1 MMSMR
6 ADGKADGAAE
16 RIRAHLRAGK
26 TLVMPGV
33 YDALSARL
41 ATRAGFEVIFISGYS
56 VAATALGEPDFGLLT
71 QTEIVGAARAV
82 CRATPLPVIVD
93 ADTGYGNAVNV
104 VRTVRDLADAGAAGV
119 FLEDQVWPKR
129 CGHMRG
135 KRVIPLE
142 EQVQKLRAAVDA
154 RAGADLFIVARTDA
168 RAAVGLEEAI
178 RRGRAFHDAGADAVF
193 IEAPESIEEMR
204 AVAAAVPGPL
214 VANMIVKGVT
224 PVETPDALRALGYRL
239 IVWPLAGLFASARA
253 LADAYGA
260 LRRDGTSDAMRD
272 RQMDFVEFNEVIGVE
287 EKFALDTRY
296 RVE

>member
-1 MMSMR
+1 MAASR
-6 ADGKADGAAE
+6 AE
-16 RIRAHLRAGK
+16 QIRVHLRAGA

-41 ATRAGFEVIFISGYS
+41 ATRAGFEVIFIAGYS
-56 VAATALGEPDFGLLT
+56 VAATALGEPDFGLVT
-71 QTEIVGAARAV
+71 QTEIVAVARAV

-104 VRTVRDLADAGAAGV
+104 VRTVRELQAAGAAGI
-119 FLEDQVWPKR
+119 FLEDQIWPKR

-142 EQVQKLRAAVDA
+142 EQIQKLRAAVDA
-154 RAGADLFIVARTDA
+154 RAEGDLFIVARTDA

-178 RRGRAFHDAGADAVF
+178 RRGRAFHETGADAVF
-193 IEAPESIEEMR
+193 IEAPESVEEMR

-214 VANMIVKGVT
+214 VANMIEQGVT
-224 PVETPDALRALGYRL
+224 PVETPEQLRALGYRL

-253 LADAYGA
+253 LADAYAA
-260 LRRDGTSDAMRD
+260 LRRDGTSAAMRD
-272 RQMDFVEFNEVIGVE
+272 RQMDFPEFNDVIGVE
-287 EKFALDTRY
+287 EKYALDARY
-296 RVE
+296 RAG